1 MATAERKLGPLTWPA
16 AVEAWKYSTRV
27 AVRSYETFVWVY
39 REIKAYRC
47 VDRVIT
53 KLVLGYRQPGAFS
66 RCGESLRAMGS
77 FGEL

>member
-53 KLVLGYRQPGAFS
+53 KLVLGRNKVISNPVLSRGAV
-66 RCGESLRAMGS
+66 SL
-77 FGEL
+77 